1 MKLKEVAKDAMK
13 KVRTI
18 FRKEKKTIT
27 EETAGSAAAE
37 MIHEAGKLE
46 HAVIGYDPA
55 AGEDGTAIITPEE
68 AIKALAQAG
77 DPWEA
82 VGKSL
87 KDFAD
92 AIVEGLRPIV
102 EIMNQTGL
110 EKWKIAKM
118 EMPNNERRRKGLP
131 MIRRRGHIRA
141 EKLQRRTRR
150 ALQKFQILSSL

>member
-1 MKLKEVAKDAMK
+1 
-13 KVRTI
+13 
-18 FRKEKKTIT
+18 
-27 EETAGSAAAE
+27 

-68 AIKALAQAG
+68 AIKTLAQAG

-82 VGKSL
+82 AGKAL

-102 EIMNQTGL
+102 EMMYQTGL
-110 EKWKIAKM
+110 DKWKIAKM

-141 EKLQRRTRR
+141 EQLQRRR
-150 ALQKFQILSSL
+150 KK

>member
-1 MKLKEVAKDAMK
+1 MELKEVAKDAMK

-55 AGEDGTAIITPEE
+55 AGEDGTEMTIQEE
-68 AIKALAQAG
+68 AIKALA
-77 DPWEA
+77 
-82 VGKSL
+82 KSGYSMETIGRTMM
-87 KDFAD
+87 DFAD

-110 EKWKIAKM
+110 DKWKIAKM

-141 EKLQRRTRR
+141 EQLQRRR
-150 ALQKFQILSSL
+150 KK

>member
-18 FRKEKKTIT
+18 FGKEKKAIP
-27 EETAGSAAAE
+27 EKTAGSAAAE

-55 AGEDGTAIITPEE
+55 AGEDRAAMTTQEE
-68 AIKALAQAG
+68 AIKTLAKAG

-82 VGKSL
+82 AGKAL

-92 AIVEGLRPIV
+92 ALAEGLRPIA
-102 EIMNQTGL
+102 EMMNQTGL
-110 EKWKIAKM
+110 DKWKIAKM
-118 EMPNNERRRKGLP
+118 EMPNNERRRKKLP

-141 EKLQRRTRR
+141 EQLQRRR
-150 ALQKFQILSSL
+150 KK

>member
-27 EETAGSAAAE
+27 EETAGSAAVE

-55 AGEDGTAIITPEE
+55 AGEDGTEMTIQEE
-68 AIKALAQAG
+68 AIKALA
-77 DPWEA
+77 
-82 VGKSL
+82 KSGYSMETIGRAMM
-87 KDFAD
+87 DFAD

-110 EKWKIAKM
+110 DKWKIAKM

-141 EKLQRRTRR
+141 EQLQRRR
-150 ALQKFQILSSL
+150 KK

>member
-55 AGEDGTAIITPEE
+55 AGEDRTEMTIQEE
-68 AIKALAQAG
+68 AIKALA
-77 DPWEA
+77 
-82 VGKSL
+82 KSGYSMETIGRVMM
-87 KDFAD
+87 DFAD

-110 EKWKIAKM
+110 DKWKIAKM

-141 EKLQRRTRR
+141 EQLQRRR
-150 ALQKFQILSSL
+150 KK

>member
-18 FRKEKKTIT
+18 FGREKKAIP
-27 EETAGSAAAE
+27 EETAGSAAAD

-55 AGEDGTAIITPEE
+55 AGEDRTATITQEE
-68 AIKALAQAG
+68 AIKALA
-77 DPWEA
+77 
-82 VGKSL
+82 KSGYSMETIGRAMM
-87 KDFAD
+87 DFAD

-102 EIMNQTGL
+102 EMMNQTGL
-110 EKWKIAKM
+110 DKWKIAKM
-118 EMPNNERRRKGLP
+118 EMPNNERRRKKLP

-141 EKLQRRTRR
+141 EQLQRRR
-150 ALQKFQILSSL
+150 KK

>member
-55 AGEDGTAIITPEE
+55 AGEDRTAMITQEE

-82 VGKSL
+82 VGKGL
-87 KDFAD
+87 QNFAN

-110 EKWKIAKM
+110 DKWKIAKM

-141 EKLQRRTRR
+141 EQLQRRR
-150 ALQKFQILSSL
+150 KK

>member
-55 AGEDGTAIITPEE
+55 AGEDGTEMTIQEE
-68 AIKALAQAG
+68 AIKALA
-77 DPWEA
+77 
-82 VGKSL
+82 KSGYSMETIGRAMM
-87 KDFAD
+87 DFAD

-110 EKWKIAKM
+110 DKWKIAKM

-141 EKLQRRTRR
+141 EQLQRRR
-150 ALQKFQILSSL
+150 KK

>member
-27 EETAGSAAAE
+27 EETVGSAAAE

-55 AGEDGTAIITPEE
+55 AGEDGTEMTIQEE
-68 AIKALAQAG
+68 AIKALA
-77 DPWEA
+77 
-82 VGKSL
+82 KSGYSMETIGRAMM
-87 KDFAD
+87 DFAD
-92 AIVEGLRPIV
+92 AIVEGVRPIV

-110 EKWKIAKM
+110 DKWKIAKM

-131 MIRRRGHIRA
+131 TIRRRGHIRA
-141 EKLQRRTRR
+141 ERLQRRR
-150 ALQKFQILSSL
+150 KK

>member
-37 MIHEAGKLE
+37 MIHEAGELE

-55 AGEDGTAIITPEE
+55 AGEDGTEMTIQEE
-68 AIKALAQAG
+68 AIKALA
-77 DPWEA
+77 
-82 VGKSL
+82 KSGYSMETIGRAMM
-87 KDFAD
+87 DFAD

-110 EKWKIAKM
+110 DKWKIAKM

-141 EKLQRRTRR
+141 EQLQRRR
-150 ALQKFQILSSL
+150 KK

>member
-55 AGEDGTAIITPEE
+55 SGEDGTEMTIQEE
-68 AIKALAQAG
+68 AIKALA
-77 DPWEA
+77 
-82 VGKSL
+82 KSGYSMETIGRAMM
-87 KDFAD
+87 DFAD
-92 AIVEGLRPIV
+92 TIVEGFRPIV

-110 EKWKIAKM
+110 DKWIIAKM

-141 EKLQRRTRR
+141 EKLQRRR
-150 ALQKFQILSSL
+150 KK

>member
-18 FRKEKKTIT
+18 FGREKKSIP
-27 EETAGSAAAE
+27 EETAGSAAAD

-46 HAVIGYDPA
+46 LAVIGYDPA
-55 AGEDGTAIITPEE
+55 AGEDRTATITQEE

-77 DPWEA
+77 DTWEA
-82 VGKSL
+82 AGKAL

-92 AIVEGLRPIV
+92 ALAEGLRPIV
-102 EIMNQTGL
+102 EMMNQTGL
-110 EKWKIAKM
+110 DKWKIAKM
-118 EMPNNERRRKGLP
+118 EMPNNERRRKRLP

-141 EKLQRRTRR
+141 EQLQRRR
-150 ALQKFQILSSL
+150 KK

>member
-1 MKLKEVAKDAMK
+1 MKLKEIAKDAMK

-18 FRKEKKTIT
+18 FGREKKAIP

-55 AGEDGTAIITPEE
+55 AGEDRTAMITQEE
-68 AIKALAQAG
+68 AIKALA
-77 DPWEA
+77 
-82 VGKSL
+82 KSGYSMETIGRAMM
-87 KDFAD
+87 DFANV
-92 AIVEGLRPIV
+92 IVEGLRPIV

-110 EKWKIAKM
+110 DKWKIAKM
-118 EMPNNERRRKGLP
+118 EMPNNERRRKRLP

-141 EKLQRRTRR
+141 EQLQRRR
-150 ALQKFQILSSL
+150 KK

>member
-18 FRKEKKTIT
+18 FRKEEKTIT

-68 AIKALAQAG
+68 AIKTLAQAG

-82 VGKSL
+82 SGKAL

-102 EIMNQTGL
+102 EMMYQTGL
-110 EKWKIAKM
+110 DKWKIEKM

-141 EKLQRRTRR
+141 EQLQRRR
-150 ALQKFQILSSL
+150 KK

>member
-1 MKLKEVAKDAMK
+1 MKLKEIAKDAMK

-18 FRKEKKTIT
+18 FGREKKAIP

-55 AGEDGTAIITPEE
+55 AGEDRTAMITQEE
-68 AIKALAQAG
+68 AIKALA
-77 DPWEA
+77 
-82 VGKSL
+82 KSGYSMETIGRAMT
-87 KDFAD
+87 DFANV
-92 AIVEGLRPIV
+92 IVEGLRPIV

-110 EKWKIAKM
+110 DKWKIAKM
-118 EMPNNERRRKGLP
+118 EMPNNERRRKRLP

-141 EKLQRRTRR
+141 EQLQRRR
-150 ALQKFQILSSL
+150 KK